1 MKKVL
6 VWLFAVL
13 TALSVAACGD
23 KAPAPSGELTLD
35 SLSGAVVGVIGKG
48 QTPDLVFRYILEQN
62 GMEYVVSDMAQ
73 PGKVAIRYYSAGS
86 DVVMGIKAGQLT
98 YGLFAEPLVT
108 NAIATLQQSDSGM
121 QTAASVKA
129 AAAVASDEQPG
140 TTEKLKVF
148 APDGAP
154 AFALSGLMGDDTYDI
169 EVVASNTIA
178 SKITSGDA
186 DLVIAPTNAV
196 VNLFNKG
203 QDYRIVAQATR
214 GNLFIVGSNGMLDVQ
229 ALYEAAEEG
238 NTYGFP
244 QAVLAVKYSTYT
256 ARKTEVDAFLTA
268 YAAAEDYA
276 EEHPAEAVERVKNH
290 MSDGVEAS
298 IQQMS
303 AETAARCNI
312 SGSVLTEADKADING
327 YIQMILD
334 LEAEGVADGSLASS
348 VGGKL
353 PDEQIYLVS

>member
-6 VWLFAVL
+6 VWLFAVF
-13 TALSVAACGD
+13 TALSVAACGER
-23 KAPAPSGELTLD
+23 G
-35 SLSGAVVGVIGKG
+35 G
-48 QTPDLVFRYILEQN
+48 TPGTD
-62 GMEYVVSDMAQ
+62 A
-73 PGKVAIRYYSAGS
+73 
-86 DVVMGIKAGQLT
+86 
-98 YGLFAEPLVT
+98 
-108 NAIATLQQSDSGM
+108 
-121 QTAASVKA
+121 
-129 AAAVASDEQPG
+129 

-214 GNLFIVGSNGMLDVQ
+214 GNLFVVGAGGGETLELSDLVGAVVGVIGQGQTPDLVFRYILGKNDIAYEVSDTAVDGKIALRYYADGPAVIQAAIAGQIGYGLLGEPAATNASAKIQGAKMLDVQ

-256 ARKTEVDAFLTA
+256 ARKAEVDAFLTA

-353 PDEQIYLVS
+353 PDETIYIVGGVYGA